1 MKERLFLMGGIL
13 AFIGLIMTT
22 VTVVACIAY
31 VIVTQQIDILYT
43 WGNFAW
49 IGIAI
54 SFTGVGF
61 GFASIG
67 KNPEQR

>member
-1 MKERLFLMGGIL
+1 MKEKLGLMGAVL
-13 AFIGLIMTT
+13 TVIGLIMTT
-22 VTVVACIAY
+22 VTVVACIGY
-31 VIVTQQIDILYT
+31 VLITQQIDILWT
-43 WGNFAW
+43 WGCFAW

-67 KNPEQR
+67 KNPTNR